1 MICEA
6 LLITH
11 RALGYTA
18 CVDTRDKRPL
28 SREEHP
34 YEQRGLGPWIGRNP
48 WLLMRLFTVI
58 VFSFAASTVAAN
70 FSYGLEGEPTVL
82 SVEQIRSGRLPSD
95 TEVGDYVQVKGTPN
109 VGDVSTNTIGRAESK
124 IAVVSR
130 YSTSYFYFP
139 LGETGDNLLI
149 QTTQGL
155 PSGLESSGERVWRG
169 KLETVG
175 TVIFHDTT
183 QDGLKSAGLP
193 RDESIPVV
201 NTGETPEYLRKIFPA
216 YSAIIVLW
224 LLSVAWLAWKKNKPL
239 LGL

>member
-1 MICEA
+1 M
-6 LLITH
+6 
-11 RALGYTA
+11 
-18 CVDTRDKRPL
+18 DTRDRRPT
-28 SREEHP
+28 SGGREGHDYQE
-34 YEQRGLGPWIGRNP
+34 RGLGPWIGRNP

-82 SVEQIRSGRLPSD
+82 RADQLNAGRLPAG
-95 TEVGDYVQVKGTPN
+95 TEIGDYVRVSGTPD
-109 VGDVSTNTIGRAESK
+109 VGENLKRVGVPESRVA
-124 IAVVSR
+124 IVSR
-130 YSTSYFYFP
+130 YETAYFYFR
-139 LGETGDNLLI
+139 LEETGDNLLI

-155 PSGLESSGERVWRG
+155 PEDIESSGERAWRG

-224 LLSVAWLAWKKNKPL
+224 LLSIAWLAWKKNKPL

>member
-1 MICEA
+1 M
-6 LLITH
+6 
-11 RALGYTA
+11 
-18 CVDTRDKRPL
+18 DTRDKRPI
-28 SREEHP
+28 SSGTEGHHYDP
-34 YEQRGLGPWIGRNP
+34 RGLGPWIRRNS

-82 SVEQIRSGRLPSD
+82 SVDQLNSGRLPAG
-95 TEVGDYVQVKGTPN
+95 TEIGDYVQVGGTPD
-109 VGDVSTNTIGRAESK
+109 VGENLRRVGVPESR

-130 YSTSYFYFP
+130 YETTYFYFR
-139 LGETGDNLLI
+139 LEETGDNLLI

-155 PSGLESSGERVWRG
+155 PKNIQNSGKRVWRG

-183 QDGLKSAGLP
+183 QAGLENAGLP

-216 YSAIIVLW
+216 YSAIIGLW
-224 LLSVAWLAWKKNKPL
+224 LLSIAWLAWKRNKPL

>member
-1 MICEA
+1 M
-6 LLITH
+6 
-11 RALGYTA
+11 
-18 CVDTRDKRPL
+18 DTRDRRPTTGGSEGL
-28 SREEHP
+28 P
-34 YEQRGLGPWIGRNP
+34 YQERGLGPWIGRNP

-82 SVEQIRSGRLPSD
+82 SVDQLNSGKLPAGTQI
-95 TEVGDYVQVKGTPN
+95 GDYVRVSGTPD
-109 VGDVSTNTIGRAESK
+109 VGENLQKIGVPQSRVA
-124 IAVVSR
+124 IVSR
-130 YSTSYFYFP
+130 YETAYFYFR
-139 LGETGDNLLI
+139 LEETGDNLLI

-155 PSGLESSGERVWRG
+155 PKDLASSGRRVWRG

-183 QDGLKSAGLP
+183 QEGLKNAGLP
-193 RDESIPVV
+193 RAESIPVV
-201 NTGETPEYLRKIFPA
+201 NTGETPQYLRKIFPA

-224 LLSVAWLAWKKNKPL
+224 LLSIAWLAWKKNKPL

>member
-1 MICEA
+1 
-6 LLITH
+6 
-11 RALGYTA
+11 
-18 CVDTRDKRPL
+18 VDTRDKRPL
-28 SREEHP
+28 SGGKRDHH
-34 YEQRGLGPWIGRNP
+34 YERRGLGSWIGRNP
-48 WLLMRLFTVI
+48 WLLMRLFTVM

-82 SVEQIRSGRLPSD
+82 SAEQIESGKLPAG
-95 TEVGDYVQVKGTPN
+95 TEIGDYVRVSGSPN
-109 VGDVSTNTIGRAESK
+109 VGENIERVGVPKSE

-130 YSTSYFYFP
+130 YSTSYFYFR
-139 LGETGDNLLI
+139 LEETGDNLLI

-155 PSGLESSGERVWRG
+155 PKDLQSPGERVWRG

-183 QDGLKSAGLP
+183 QEGLKSAGLP

-224 LLSVAWLAWKKNKPL
+224 LLSVAWLAWKRNKPV

>member
-1 MICEA
+1 M
-6 LLITH
+6 
-11 RALGYTA
+11 
-18 CVDTRDKRPL
+18 DTRDKRPI
-28 SREEHP
+28 SSGTEGHH
-34 YEQRGLGPWIGRNP
+34 YDARGLGPWIRRNP

-82 SVEQIRSGRLPSD
+82 SVDQLNSGRLPAG
-95 TEVGDYVQVKGTPN
+95 TEIGDYVQVGGTPD
-109 VGDVSTNTIGRAESK
+109 VGENLRRVGVPESR

-130 YSTSYFYFP
+130 YETTYFYFR
-139 LGETGDNLLI
+139 LEETGDNLLI

-155 PSGLESSGERVWRG
+155 PKNIQNSGKRVWRG

-183 QDGLKSAGLP
+183 QAGLENAGLP

-216 YSAIIVLW
+216 YSAIIGLW
-224 LLSVAWLAWKKNKPL
+224 LLSIAWLAWKRNKPL